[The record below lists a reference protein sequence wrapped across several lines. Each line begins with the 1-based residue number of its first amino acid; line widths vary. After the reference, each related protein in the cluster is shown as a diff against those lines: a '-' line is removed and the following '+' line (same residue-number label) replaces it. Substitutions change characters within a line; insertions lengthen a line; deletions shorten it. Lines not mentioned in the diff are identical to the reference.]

1 MTAFEM
7 PDWGGMVVPDMSLVE
22 SFVRASLVYFG
33 ILILF
38 RVVLTRQTGAM
49 GLPDVMLAVL
59 VSECVSQALGAQA
72 KSIPNGL
79 VSVAALLFWSYLFD
93 RLGGRWK
100 WFERLLEPPPV
111 PLMHDGEVLSAN
123 MGKQGITDDEL
134 ASQLREHGI
143 EDRAKVK
150 SAILESDGCISVVE
164 ADDPAMTE
172 VREILR
178 SLRNE
183 MAELRAAVKSHDPM
197 SGK

>member
-1 MTAFEM
+1 MTAFEL
-7 PDWGGMVVPDMSLVE
+7 PEWGGMLVPDMSLVE
-22 SFVRASLVYFG
+22 SFVRATLVYFG

-38 RVVLTRQTGAM
+38 RVVLTRQTESM

-111 PLMHDGEVLSAN
+111 ALMHDGEVLPSN
-123 MGKQGITDDEL
+123 MSRQGITD
-134 ASQLREHGI
+134 
-143 EDRAKVK
+143 
-150 SAILESDGCISVVE
+150 
-164 ADDPAMTE
+164 
-172 VREILR
+172 
-178 SLRNE
+178 
-183 MAELRAAVKSHDPM
+183 
-197 SGK
+197 